1 MQRPA
6 SSKQTA
12 NSLRLVPLFRQLDE
26 AALSELSGLIKTEE
40 FSAGTYL
47 FRAGDAANAM
57 FLIRSG
63 RVQIKLSDTEGCELI
78 LADLRPGEFF
88 GELALLDGKPRSA
101 HAVLV
106 ETSTLT
112 VLSRATFLAFIDRRP
127 GISLELLSAMA
138 HRLRRTDELLRHR
151 VAKNANEEQAAR
163 ATIADQAAD
172 AIARFGGS
180 WKFITAAMFFLGAWV
195 FGNSWLLYNKVF
207 DPYPYILLNLVLNM
221 ITVLQAPVIMMSQN
235 RQAAKDRIRADLDYR
250 VNLNNELVLSEILR
264 RLDRLET
271 QAAITKAET
280 DP

>member
-1 MQRPA
+1 MQRPV
-6 SSKQTA
+6 SSAQTA
-12 NSLRLVPLFRQLDE
+12 KSLRQVPLFRQLDD
-26 AALSELSGLIKTEE
+26 AALADLAGLIKTEE
-40 FSAGTYL
+40 YSAGTYL

-63 RVQIKLSDTEGCELI
+63 RVHIMLSDTEGREVM
-78 LADLRPGEFF
+78 LADLRSGEFF

-101 HAVLV
+101 NAVLV
-106 ETSTLT
+106 EPSTLA
-112 VLSRATFLAFIDRRP
+112 VLSRATLLSFIDRRP

-172 AIARFGGS
+172 AIATFGGS
-180 WKFITAAMFFLGAWV
+180 WKFITAAMLFLGVWV
-195 FGNSWLLYNKVF
+195 FGNSWLLYEKVF

-221 ITVLQAPVIMMSQN
+221 ITLLQAPVIMMSQN
-235 RQAAKDRIRADLDYR
+235 RQASKDRIRADLDYR

-264 RLDRLET
+264 RLDRLERKDVT
-271 QAAITKAET
+271 TESES
-280 DP
+280 DL

>member
-63 RVQIKLSDTEGCELI
+63 RVQIKLSDTEGCEVI

-101 HAVLV
+101 NAVLV

-180 WKFITAAMFFLGAWV
+180 WKFITAAMVFLGAWV
-195 FGNSWLLYNKVF
+195 FGNSWLLYHKVF